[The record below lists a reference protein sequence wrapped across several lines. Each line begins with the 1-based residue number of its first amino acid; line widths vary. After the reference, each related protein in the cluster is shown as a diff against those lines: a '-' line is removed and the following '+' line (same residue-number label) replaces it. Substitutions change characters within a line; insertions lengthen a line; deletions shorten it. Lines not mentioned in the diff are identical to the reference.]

1 MTPHVVPASFE
12 AIGQEGLVHGIHSDD
27 QRRQSGSGVTEEL
40 LMPGSSGQDD
50 GSPVAGRHRRTG
62 PSPPPTSSPPA
73 TSSFIR
79 QLPQPP
85 PKPHSALGKGGS
97 SIHRRVTPIQLQR
110 QLSCSSSHVG
120 VRKLKQLP
128 LVPPPSPPSSPPLPP
143 RPYPLPSSHSS
154 TAFADYPPALS
165 LLLASIHSKSARMYD
180 VATSK
185 EKARRLA
192 FERLATEVMFCD
204 DLGAPPPLSPSTC
217 SPSASSS
224 SVGCCSSSVETSQE
238 FAHIFPSEPLH
249 KT

>member
-1 MTPHVVPASFE
+1 
-12 AIGQEGLVHGIHSDD
+12 
-27 QRRQSGSGVTEEL
+27 
-40 LMPGSSGQDD
+40 MPGSSGQDD

-143 RPYPLPSSHSS
+143 RPYRLPSSHSS

-204 DLGAPPPLSPSTC
+204 DLGAPPPPFFYPSTC
-217 SPSASSS
+217 SPLLLHHPWVLFIFCGNESRVRSPP
-224 SVGCCSSSVETSQE
+224 
-238 FAHIFPSEPLH
+238 IFPSAALH